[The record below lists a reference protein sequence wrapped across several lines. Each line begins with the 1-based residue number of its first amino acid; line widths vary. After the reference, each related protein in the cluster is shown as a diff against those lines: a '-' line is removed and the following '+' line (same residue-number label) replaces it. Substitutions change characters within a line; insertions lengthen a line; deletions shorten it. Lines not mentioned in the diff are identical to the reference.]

1 MSFYFLKILTCF
13 TLDISYV
20 IAFIFI
26 LVYFSHKCI
35 NIRSLICGYAR
46 VKLLKTLL
54 LTIYIEDNENSEISP
69 LFYNY
74 QIKHLQAKLILTI
87 NPSATINS
95 SSNILHQARN
105 NRVTVLRAVHQPAPV
120 EQVAS
125 PVLL

>member
-13 TLDISYV
+13 SQDISYV
-20 IAFIFI
+20 IAFIFVF
-26 LVYFSHKCI
+26 VYFSHKCI
-35 NIRSLICGYAR
+35 NIHSLMYGCTR

-54 LTIYIEDNENSEISP
+54 LTIYIEDNKNSETSP

-87 NPSATINS
+87 NLSATINS

-105 NRVTVLRAVHQPAPV
+105 NRVTVLRAVHQPASV
-120 EQVAS
+120 EQDAS
-125 PVLL
+125 PVPL

>member
-13 TLDISYV
+13 SQDISYV
-20 IAFIFI
+20 IAFIFV

-35 NIRSLICGYAR
+35 NIHSPMYGYTR

-54 LTIYIEDNENSEISP
+54 LTIYIEDNKNSEISP

-87 NPSATINS
+87 NLSATINS

-105 NRVTVLRAVHQPAPV
+105 NRVTVLRAVHQPASV
-120 EQVAS
+120 EQDAS
-125 PVLL
+125 PVPL